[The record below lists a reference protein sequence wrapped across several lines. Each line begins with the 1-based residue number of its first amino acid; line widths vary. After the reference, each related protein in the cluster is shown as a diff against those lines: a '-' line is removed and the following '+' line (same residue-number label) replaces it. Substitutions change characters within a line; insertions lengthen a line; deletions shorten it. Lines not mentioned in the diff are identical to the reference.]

1 MLRIWQATEAART
14 FTAVILGCVVLW
26 AVCVW
31 IFDLPVFL
39 VPSPMT
45 VLKEFIEKPQFYFAN
60 SLSTLWVSL
69 GGFALAVLAGL
80 VLSIGIIRSVWLE
93 RTLYTLLVGLN
104 SLPKVA
110 LAPLFVIWFGTGA
123 ISKMAVVISIAI
135 FPIVIGTVLGLR
147 SIDPELINMA
157 RAMRAPQKRI
167 LWKLR
172 FPQALPSLLSGMKVS
187 ISLALVGTVVGEFIA
202 GNKGLGSTILA
213 AQGTFD
219 TTQVFVCIVLLGILG
234 AILFYAIDLVE
245 RYLIPWH
252 PSHRGHKQQAA
263 NPQRAPASQGRAG
276 VAH

>member
-1 MLRIWQATEAART
+1 MLRIWQSTEAART
-14 FTAVILGCVVLW
+14 FLAVILGCILLWEICVL
-26 AVCVW
+26 VLK
-31 IFDLPVFL
+31 LPEFL

-45 VLKEFIEKPQFYFAN
+45 VLHEFSKKPEFYFKN

-69 GGFALAVLAGL
+69 GGFGLALLAGL
-80 VLSIGIIRSVWLE
+80 ILSIGIIRSVWLE

-110 LAPLFVIWFGTGA
+110 LAPLFVIWFGTGSM
-123 ISKMAVVISIAI
+123 SKMAVVISIAI

-147 SIDPELINMA
+147 SIDPDLINMA
-157 RAMRAPQKRI
+157 RAMRAPQKQI

-202 GNKGLGSTILA
+202 GNNGLGSTILA
-213 AQGTFD
+213 AQGAFD
-219 TTQVFVCIVLLGILG
+219 TTQVFVCIVLLGVLG

-252 PSHRGHKQQAA
+252 PSHREQKKCAA
-263 NPQRAPASQGRAG
+263 GPQHTANAKTAA
-276 VAH
+276 V